1 MSFQLVDEGLAKSR
15 GLTHTPK
22 SQTLNYNNN
31 NTNNN
36 NIYII
41 IINHKTRIFN
51 PEVKAVKAKPVHRPL
66 PFEARGVRGRKAP
79 TIGALH
85 NRTGN
90 RYSLFWN
97 GGVVGGCCF
106 MILFEVYGD

>member
-31 NTNNN
+31 N
-36 NIYII
+36 IYI

-85 NRTGN
+85 NRTGI
-90 RYSLFWN
+90 RFF
-97 GGVVGGCCF
+97 GMGVVGGCCF